1 MIAGTFTSESLAET
15 LSAKIAD
22 ERPAAILPVTEI
34 LHELESFLSK
44 TTRCSTESDRNR
56 KLIPFYYGFGTES
69 CPTLDSIA
77 IANGLTRERI
87 RQIRDKQ
94 FLHEV
99 KSDSVR
105 NRELPSALKIAELLQ
120 QHSAVS
126 ADDFF
131 VELRREHL
139 LGKEGSAPGLLRL
152 LNNLRLSGE
161 FTLYTRDLK
170 PAKRNSFA
178 KNDETYFI
186 RRDALPELQAQVR
199 RINVVAKLG
208 IANLESIAREF
219 APLSPSRAPFL
230 SRFIRSLPHFW
241 TLENEAGF
249 WFTCD
254 DRSNPLIGTIEK
266 VYAVTDACSIDEL
279 TRALS
284 NAHGAGASEADSGNR
299 PDDVIGAYVR
309 QSRSLRVDGGGVRF
323 RAEACKK
330 RGLTKCEEATRQFLL
345 DSEGCLSAYGPLRDH
360 LCSLGYGEPLVSQVA
375 RKSPILAIDRSGGHG
390 SYTYRLVGHGVNFFV
405 PAISPNARRAWQ
417 QERLSDFSEMGTDGT
432 TDRGYRREQPLL
444 RKAVIG
450 DESELAC
457 ALCGEVYPVG
467 ALVTAHKKKR
477 SLCNDAERLDLNI
490 VMPLCHF
497 GCDYLYEADYVYID
511 SGVVQVNP
519 ALSPSGV
526 MAAKMKTLNGR
537 KVSDVWMMGSRDYF
551 RRPGGNAAAA

>member
-1 MIAGTFTSESLAET
+1 MIAETFTSESFAET

-22 ERPAAILPVTEI
+22 ERPAAIIPVLDI
-34 LHELESFLSK
+34 LHQLESFLSK
-44 TTRCSTESDRNR
+44 TTRRSTESDRNR
-56 KLIPFYYGFGTES
+56 KLIPFYYGFGAEP
-69 CPTLDSIA
+69 CPTLDSLA
-77 IANGLTRERI
+77 IAYGLTRERI
-87 RQIRDKQ
+87 SQIRDKQ
-94 FLHEV
+94 LLHEV
-99 KSDSVR
+99 KIDSVR
-105 NRELPSALKIAELLQ
+105 NQELPSAVKIAELLQ

-131 VELRREHL
+131 VELRREGL
-139 LGKEGSAPGLLRL
+139 LGKEGSAPGLLKL
-152 LNNLRLSGE
+152 LNNLRLSRE

-170 PAKRNSFA
+170 PAKKKSFG
-178 KNDETYFI
+178 KKDETYFV

-208 IANLESIAREF
+208 ISNLESIAREF
-219 APLSPSRAPFL
+219 APLSPSRASFL
-230 SRFIRSLPHFW
+230 SRFIRSLAHSW
-241 TLENEAGF
+241 TFVGEAGF
-249 WFTCD
+249 WFTCE
-254 DRSNPLIGTIEK
+254 DRSNPIIGVLEK
-266 VYAVTDACSIDEL
+266 VRAVTESCPIDEVK
-279 TRALS
+279 RALS
-284 NAHGAGASEADSGNR
+284 RARGKCIRGADLGEVPESVIEA
-299 PDDVIGAYVR
+299 YLR
-309 QSRSLRVDGGGVRF
+309 QSRFLRVDGSRVRF

-405 PAISPNARRAWQ
+405 SAISPNARRAWQ

-450 DESELAC
+450 NASELAC

-477 SLCNDAERLDLNI
+477 SLCNDVERLDLNI
-490 VMPLCHF
+490 VMPLCTF
-497 GCDYLYEADYVYID
+497 GCDYLYEVGYVYID
-511 SGVVQVNP
+511 SGVVHVNP
-519 ALSPSGV
+519 TLAVSGA
-526 MAAKMKTLNGR
+526 MATKMKMLEGR
-537 KVSDVWMMGSRDYF
+537 KLSDMWMIGSRDYF
-551 RRPGGNAAAA
+551 RRPEDNAVAA